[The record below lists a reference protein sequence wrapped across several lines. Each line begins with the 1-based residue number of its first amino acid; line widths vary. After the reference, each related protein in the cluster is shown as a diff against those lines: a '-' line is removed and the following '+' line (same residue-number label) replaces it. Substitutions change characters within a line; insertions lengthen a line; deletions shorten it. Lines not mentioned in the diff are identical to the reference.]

1 MTQTSGPQKKLVFEP
16 YLEDLGVLEK
26 IDPLS
31 DLPASWDDI
40 GRSRLVGCFPRRI
53 RKFDIH
59 VMTTA
64 AQKKAEFRHRC
75 FQLHF
80 PARRLDGKR
89 LDASPA
95 PGE

>member
-1 MTQTSGPQKKLVFEP
+1 MTQTSGSQKKLVFEP
-16 YLEDLGVLEK
+16 YLEDLRVLEE
-26 IDPLS
+26 IDPLG

-40 GRSRLVGCFPRRI
+40 GQSRLVRCFPTGI
-53 RKFDIH
+53 RKFNIH
-59 VMTTA
+59 VMVTA

-75 FQLHF
+75 LQLHF

-89 LDASPA
+89 LDTGPA